1 MTGTNLKFS
10 VIVPTRERAEVL
22 KSALRTVCEQDY
34 DALTIIVSDN
44 FSQDDTA
51 EVVRSFDDP
60 RIRYIN
66 TGKRLSMSHN
76 YAFAMSHVED
86 GWVTIL
92 GDDDALMPGALK
104 RVSELA
110 AETGVEAVRSS
121 FCKYRWPM
129 GGSGGRLNVPTSKGT
144 EVRGS
149 AQWLQKVLDGR
160 AGYTDLPMLYTGG
173 FADKRLMDIIHSRM
187 GSYYNSCVPD
197 VYSGVAI
204 ASITEKYLF
213 SNEPLAIAGVSRH
226 STGTYHFSRMQTS
239 DEVSPIQKFLSEEN
253 IPFHPGI
260 PVCSDGITPRS
271 PQVLFLESYLQ
282 SVPLR
287 AALPENLYANQL
299 VVIAAESDGKDVD
312 LIQWM
317 KDFAQLHGLDYEA
330 ANRASKLPWLRERI
344 FGMPKRMWRKWN
356 TAKVRYPQEDIGD
369 VHLASLAAARLLA
382 GR

>member
-66 TGKRLSMSHN
+66 TGRRLSMSHN

-104 RVSELA
+104 RVAELA

-129 GGSGGRLNVPTSKGT
+129 GGSGGRLNVPTSKGL
-144 EVRGS
+144 EVRSS
-149 AQWLQKVLDGR
+149 AQWLQKVLDGK

-173 FADKRLMDIIHSRM
+173 FADKRLMDTINSRM
-187 GSYYNSCVPD
+187 GGYYNSCVPD

-204 ASITEKYLF
+204 VSITEKYLF

-239 DEVSPIQKFLSEEN
+239 DEVSPIQKFLSEET

-271 PQVLFLESYLQ
+271 PQVIFLESYLQ
-282 SVPLR
+282 SAPLR
-287 AALPENLYANQL
+287 DALPPDFYAYQL
-299 VVIAAESDGKDVD
+299 RVVAAESDGTDTD
-312 LIQWM
+312 LTQWM
-317 KDFAQLHGLDYEA
+317 KDFATLHRLDYQA
-330 ANRASKLPWLRERI
+330 AFKASRFLRLRERI
-344 FGMPKRMWRKWN
+344 FGIPERLWRKWR
-356 TAKVRYPQEDIGD
+356 TAKLRYPRDNIGD
-369 VHLASLAAARLLA
+369 VYSASLEAARLLT